1 MSITILFMQMIK
13 LFLIMCIGYTLYK
26 INIIDDHTK
35 AHVTKIIL
43 YVTTPALIVHSFIDN
58 MTGEERKILI
68 ELFATAMALYI
79 ILPVIAVIIALI
91 LRIKKCERGMY
102 IFMTVFAN
110 VGFMGFPVTEALFG
124 SVGVFYA
131 AVFNCV
137 FNLFLYTLGV
147 MLMYY
152 GTDENNSF
160 KDIINGKRI
169 LNPGVICCFVS
180 VIIFA
185 FNIPVP
191 KVLDEV
197 LASVGSLTSPLAMML
212 VGASLAVMNVKE
224 LFGGVRIYLFTALKQ
239 IGIPLLLWPLI
250 RLFIQNDMLAS
261 VTLLMASMPVANTAV
276 LFATEYKKDEKLAAR
291 GIFITTVVSLIT
303 IPFVVYICL

>member
-1 MSITILFMQMIK
+1 MSITILFMQMVK

-43 YVTTPALIVHSFIDN
+43 YVTTPALIVHSCIDN

-91 LRIKKCERGMY
+91 LRIKKCERVMY

-180 VIIFA
+180 VIIFV